1 MKKLHIDWQVK
12 VIPAFGESRER
23 EGHDYPN
30 LGICEGLLAQILIL
44 LQTPF
49 VRLIINQIHD
59 RRQLINWGSYPKLF
73 IGFYCKH

>member
-44 LQTPF
+44 LQNLF
-49 VRLIINQIHD
+49 VHLVV
-59 RRQLINWGSYPKLF
+59 K
-73 IGFYCKH
+73 